1 MTPESNLL
9 FGLFNMSKGLI
20 WAWTELTELI
30 GLMYENL
37 LISQKQLFQ
46 VHNLG
51 LKGTHS
57 LIVPLFVCTEN
68 TPTGRCH
75 E

>member
-1 MTPESNLL
+1 MTPESNL
-9 FGLFNMSKGLI
+9 FCGLFNMSKGLI

-51 LKGTHS
+51 LKGTQS
-57 LIVPLFVCTEN
+57 YSAFVHLYRKHTN
-68 TPTGRCH
+68 RKVS
-75 E
+75 